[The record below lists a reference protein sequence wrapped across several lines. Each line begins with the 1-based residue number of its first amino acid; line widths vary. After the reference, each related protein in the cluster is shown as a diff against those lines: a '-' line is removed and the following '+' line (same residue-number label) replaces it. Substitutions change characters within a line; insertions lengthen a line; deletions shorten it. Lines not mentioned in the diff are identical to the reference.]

1 MRRAKFEKRRADTP
15 PRCES
20 GADRWAVFVHLPE
33 RNLLL
38 TERQDMKKIL
48 KKLALFIGII
58 LLLAGGYAGYA
69 VLSYARLPDYLE
81 LKATAAPEAAAP
93 YETGVSYKAITYNIG
108 FGAYTPDFSF
118 FMDGG
123 ISSWAKSK
131 DSVEKTVAGAAALIA
146 GRQPD
151 LVAFQEVDI
160 DGTRSYHVNQYQ
172 LLSETLPNFSHIF
185 GLTYDSVFL
194 IYPFHQPHGK
204 NKSGIASYS
213 RVPVESAVRRSL
225 PIADSLSKFLD
236 LDRAYTVARMKTA
249 DGKYLVFINAHLS
262 AYGADEAIRTRQME
276 VLTQDLEREYARGN
290 YVIVAGDFNHE
301 LKSEPEGADF
311 SWTQPFPREL
321 LPRNFQLAVDALS
334 PKEQAELADSARNA
348 DIAYTPGVSQ
358 TFMVDGFIISDNI
371 EVEKLTVLTTG
382 FLYSDHEPVELIF
395 RLK

>member
-1 MRRAKFEKRRADTP
+1 M
-15 PRCES
+15 
-20 GADRWAVFVHLPE
+20 
-33 RNLLL
+33 L

-69 VLSYARLPDYLE
+69 ILSYSRLPDYLE

-108 FGAYTPDFSF
+108 FGAYTPDFTF

-131 DSVEKTVAGAAALIA
+131 DSVKKTVAGAAALIA
-146 GRQPD
+146 DQQPD

-204 NKSGIASYS
+204 NKSGIATYS
-213 RVPVESAVRRSL
+213 RVPVEKAVRRSL
-225 PIADSLSKFLD
+225 PIADSFSKFLD

-249 DGKYLVFINAHLS
+249 NGKYLVFINAHLS
-262 AYGADEAIRTRQME
+262 AYGADEVIRTRQME
-276 VLTQDLEREYARGN
+276 VLIQDLEAEYAQGN

-301 LKSEPEGADF
+301 LKLKQKEADF
-311 SWTQPFPREL
+311 SWAQPFPREL
-321 LPRNFQLAVDALS
+321 LPQNFKLAVDTLS

-358 TFMVDGFIISDNI
+358 TFMVDGFIVSDNI

-382 FLYSDHEPVELIF
+382 FL
-395 RLK
+395 